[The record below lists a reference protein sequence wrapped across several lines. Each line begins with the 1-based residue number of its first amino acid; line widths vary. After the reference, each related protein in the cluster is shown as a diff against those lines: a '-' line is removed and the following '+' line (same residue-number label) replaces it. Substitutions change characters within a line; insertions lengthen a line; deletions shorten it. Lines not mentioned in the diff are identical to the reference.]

1 MAWPYLVM
9 KQNVIYVLIIIKNL
23 HNSKCSHGAGCTLFI
38 CDGQYIIIFEY
49 RLLIIISKQLSM
61 RFLANARNDRVLC
74 GIREA
79 VAIRSANRHCLPIT
93 LHQLMLSF
101 RTNPPSGGEVRNLQ
115 LRETVSNISKIQTE
129 SNSQR

>member
-1 MAWPYLVM
+1 
-9 KQNVIYVLIIIKNL
+9 
-23 HNSKCSHGAGCTLFI
+23 
-38 CDGQYIIIFEY
+38 
-49 RLLIIISKQLSM
+49 M

-79 VAIRSANRHCLPIT
+79 VAIRSTNRHCFPIT

-115 LRETVSNISKIQTE
+115 LRKTITWHKKKYILYA
-129 SNSQR
+129 